1 MRLRFKICQGDS
13 GSSKSFSISLDDT
26 CDWQQLQAALL
37 IKQPQLEG
45 RNCLSLNKKD
55 CLHAGA
61 SDKVKSLGIRSGDLI
76 WIMAQNT
83 TQLRDTQRM
92 HGNPSTRQVQSTDWG
107 AGDATCAASTGRI
120 ELPGD
125 LATAVHQILL
135 DEGLQH
141 MKDTIATGQPGD
153 LTAGLQAYVLPRTAA
168 DGAHTFRQACCTV
181 RYIHLGKSLVV
192 WAATESMGT
201 RSVCL
206 SPDAIS
212 TAVAGSTEQGVVL
225 AQTASHRIHDEL
237 LLPVLQAL
245 CQEEG
250 LSPPSS
256 LRTLPMEIRMLIL
269 HSLPAKEL
277 ALLACTCKD
286 FKRLASSEELWEKL
300 FRREFASA
308 HVQPQEVSRA
318 GWKGLFANAWR
329 ERSERRRHRQSLRVP
344 PSRLPWPG
352 GAGPFAS
359 RSPALPGIVG
369 GDFDRLPHPLLNIP
383 RPYGRTFG
391 GGFPRMG

>member
-1 MRLRFKICQGDS
+1 M
-13 GSSKSFSISLDDT
+13 
-26 CDWQQLQAALL
+26 LQ
-37 IKQPQLEG
+37 
-45 RNCLSLNKKD
+45 
-55 CLHAGA
+55 
-61 SDKVKSLGIRSGDLI
+61 
-76 WIMAQNT
+76 
-83 TQLRDTQRM
+83 
-92 HGNPSTRQVQSTDWG
+92 
-107 AGDATCAASTGRI
+107 
-120 ELPGD
+120 
-125 LATAVHQILL
+125 
-135 DEGLQH
+135 
-141 MKDTIATGQPGD
+141 DTIATGQPGD

-269 HSLPAKEL
+269 HSLP
-277 ALLACTCKD
+277 
-286 FKRLASSEELWEKL
+286 
-300 FRREFASA
+300 
-308 HVQPQEVSRA
+308 V
-318 GWKGLFANAWR
+318 
-329 ERSERRRHRQSLRVP
+329 
-344 PSRLPWPG
+344 RLPSSYHHHLFVPMSCRGQCAFPTANIWNMG
-352 GAGPFAS
+352 SLSRCYAS
-359 RSPALPGIVG
+359 
-369 GDFDRLPHPLLNIP
+369 
-383 RPYGRTFG
+383 
-391 GGFPRMG
+391 

>member
-45 RNCLSLNKKD
+45 RNCLSLNKKVIRLPVLGLQHIRDLASVYSLNGVSLLQD

-141 MKDTIATGQPGD
+141 MKVRDWSATHHTLLTTI
-153 LTAGLQAYVLPRTAA
+153 
-168 DGAHTFRQACCTV
+168 
-181 RYIHLGKSLVV
+181 
-192 WAATESMGT
+192 
-201 RSVCL
+201 
-206 SPDAIS
+206 
-212 TAVAGSTEQGVVL
+212 
-225 AQTASHRIHDEL
+225 
-237 LLPVLQAL
+237 
-245 CQEEG
+245 
-250 LSPPSS
+250 
-256 LRTLPMEIRMLIL
+256 
-269 HSLPAKEL
+269 
-277 ALLACTCKD
+277 
-286 FKRLASSEELWEKL
+286 
-300 FRREFASA
+300 
-308 HVQPQEVSRA
+308 
-318 GWKGLFANAWR
+318 
-329 ERSERRRHRQSLRVP
+329 
-344 PSRLPWPG
+344 
-352 GAGPFAS
+352 
-359 RSPALPGIVG
+359 
-369 GDFDRLPHPLLNIP
+369 
-383 RPYGRTFG
+383 
-391 GGFPRMG
+391 